1 MEFKIEEPDKKIG
14 QEIKANWDRVAKPLD
29 GLGEFEGLL
38 ARIGAILGS
47 PEIDIAKKAVIVMCA
62 DNGVVAEGIS
72 QSGQEITAAVTE
84 NLGKRNTSVCKMA
97 QAVGAEIFPVDIGV
111 NTDQIFP
118 GVISRKVKKGTN
130 DFLLKPA
137 MSEREAM
144 QAVRVGMELVKE
156 CKEAGYS
163 LLGTGEMGIG
173 NTTTSAA
180 MAAALLSV
188 PPEIVAGRGAGLSDE
203 GLDRK
208 RQVIT
213 AALEKYQLRETEPM
227 RILCSV
233 GGLDIAGLCGVFLG
247 GAKYHMPIV
256 ADGVISAVAALT
268 AERLCPGTKEFIIP
282 SHKGTG
288 FGTFDAG
295 AGAFSGSG
303 CRTCI
308 RRRNGGSHDVF
319 PVRYCHE
326 FI

>member
-14 QEIKANWDRVAKPLD
+14 QEIKANWDCVAKPLD
-29 GLGEFEGLL
+29 GLGEFEELL

-97 QAVGAEIFPVDIGV
+97 KADGAEIFPVDIGE
-111 NTDQIFP
+111 NTDRIFP

-156 CKEAGYS
+156 CKEAGYT

-180 MAAALLSV
+180 MAAALISV

-203 GLDRK
+203 GLARK
-208 RQVIT
+208 RQVIA

-247 GAKYHMPIV
+247 GADRGRRCHQCGGSAYSREALSGNKRIYHSLPQ
-256 ADGVISAVAALT
+256 
-268 AERLCPGTKEFIIP
+268 R
-282 SHKGTG
+282 KGTG
-288 FGTFDAG
+288 FGASDERTWAL
-295 AGAFSGSG
+295 SG
-303 CRTCI
+303 
-308 RRRNGGSHDVF
+308 H
-319 PVRYCHE
+319 
-326 FI
+326 

>member
-1 MEFKIEEPDKKIG
+1 
-14 QEIKANWDRVAKPLD
+14 
-29 GLGEFEGLL
+29 
-38 ARIGAILGS
+38 
-47 PEIDIAKKAVIVMCA
+47 
-62 DNGVVAEGIS
+62 
-72 QSGQEITAAVTE
+72 
-84 NLGKRNTSVCKMA
+84 
-97 QAVGAEIFPVDIGV
+97 
-111 NTDQIFP
+111 
-118 GVISRKVKKGTN
+118 
-130 DFLLKPA
+130 
-137 MSEREAM
+137 
-144 QAVRVGMELVKE
+144 MELVKE

-256 ADGVISAVAALT
+256 ADGVISAVAG
-268 AERLCPGTKEFIIP
+268 RLQQRGFVREQKNLSFPPTKE
-282 SHKGTG
+282 GTG